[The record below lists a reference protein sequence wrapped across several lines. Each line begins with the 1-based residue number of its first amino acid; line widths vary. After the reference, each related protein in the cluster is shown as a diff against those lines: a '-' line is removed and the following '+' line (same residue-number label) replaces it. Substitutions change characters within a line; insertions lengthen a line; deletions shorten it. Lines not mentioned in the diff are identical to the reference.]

1 MDMRDYVGP
10 SYIKYPD
17 VVDAPRQ
24 ERIVAI
30 QEGSFDC
37 KDLKFASG
45 DLLSLN
51 KTNARTLVRAY
62 GWESNNW
69 IGKTVELYGGETTF
83 EKQAQHSV
91 LIKPISP
98 PKPLDTPP
106 SDDIPF

>member
-30 QEGSFDC
+30 QEGSFG
-37 KDLKFASG
+37 LELVFGSG

-51 KTNARTLVRAY
+51 KTNARTLARAY
-62 GWESNNW
+62 GWESDNW
-69 IGKTVELYGGETTF
+69 IGKTVELYAGETTF
-83 EKQAQHSV
+83 EKQTQQSV
-91 LIKPISP
+91 LIKPISL

-106 SDDIPF
+106 NDDIPF

>member
-37 KDLKFASG
+37 KGPQICKRGLAFAQQDQCSDVG
-45 DLLSLN
+45 PGLW
-51 KTNARTLVRAY
+51 V
-62 GWESNNW
+62 G
-69 IGKTVELYGGETTF
+69 I
-83 EKQAQHSV
+83 QQ
-91 LIKPISP
+91 
-98 PKPLDTPP
+98 LDRQNR
-106 SDDIPF
+106 